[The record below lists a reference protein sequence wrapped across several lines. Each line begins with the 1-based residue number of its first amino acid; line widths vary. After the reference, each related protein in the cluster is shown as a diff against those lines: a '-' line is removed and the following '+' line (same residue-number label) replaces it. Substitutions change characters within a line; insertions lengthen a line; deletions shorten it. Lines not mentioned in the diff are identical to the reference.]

1 MDPHQAYLSMKLAQA
16 AGVSVPVNAVPVI
29 AIPSEPGD
37 VSLVLVFSDVPGTSG
52 PVASALNGS
61 TIMSLNDQVSHVKK
75 ALLGTS
81 TSGHVQVTISDD
93 ALSSSTITCENDG
106 LHVYVKLA
114 MTAFGS
120 YVK

>member
-1 MDPHQAYLSMKLAQA
+1 MFHWSSFFRMSRAPA
-16 AGVSVPVNAVPVI
+16 AR
-29 AIPSEPGD
+29 
-37 VSLVLVFSDVPGTSG
+37 
-52 PVASALNGS
+52 VASALNGS
-61 TIMSLNDQVSHVKK
+61 TIMSLNDQVNRVKK

-81 TSGHVQVTISDD
+81 NSGHVQVTISDD
-93 ALSSSTITCENDG
+93 ALNSSMITCENDDL